1 MRWTSGVLLS
11 AVVLL
16 GAVLIGGGHLAGA
29 QEIEMADHPAV
40 GAWAVESDP
49 GDASFSLTSV
59 TLAADGTAL
68 YISPNADVGV
78 GVWAPTGETT
88 ANLTFRAATN
98 GPAYIL
104 IRVGIDVPPDGV
116 TFTGT
121 FTAEAVFDP
130 AGGGTSGQIG
140 PGSVTG
146 TRMMAEAPGTPAM
159 TFEEFLAPPAGTP
172 EATPIS

>member
-1 MRWTSGVLLS
+1 MRRTSVVLLS

-16 GAVLIGGGHLAGA
+16 GTLLLGGGRFAVAQEESLADHLA
-29 QEIEMADHPAV
+29 V
-40 GAWAVESDP
+40 GSWAVESDP
-49 GDASFSLTSV
+49 GDAGFSLTSV

-78 GVWAPTGETT
+78 GVWAPSGETT
-88 ANLTFRAATN
+88 ASLTFRAATN

-104 IRVGIDVPPDGV
+104 IRVGIEVPPDGV

-121 FTAEAVFDP
+121 FTAEMIFDP

-146 TRMMAEAPGTPAM
+146 TRMLAEAPGTP
-159 TFEEFLAPPAGTP
+159 TSSFEEFFAVPGATP
-172 EATPIS
+172 EATPVS